1 MITKSRMH
9 RWVTADAMR
18 SMVVQ
23 PYFDK
28 EAGKVRVVAQAVE
41 NEEVIFEAKD
51 DNFYGAIVQ
60 LEELAAGHIG

>member
-1 MITKSRMH
+1 MITETRMH

-18 SMVVQ
+18 SMTVQ

-28 EAGKVRVVAQAVE
+28 EADKVRVVAQAVE

-51 DNFYGAIVQ
+51 DNFYGAILQ
-60 LEELAAGHIG
+60 LEEMAAEYIG